1 MAKFDVNYE
10 QREVFF
16 FREGTIVAWNISE
29 LECENILEF
38 LKKYEQ
44 NRYMEYIV
52 KSESEVMCYSYADHG

>member
-1 MAKFDVNYE
+1 M
-10 QREVFF
+10 
-16 FREGTIVAWNISE
+16 WNIPE

-44 NRYMEYIV
+44 NRYMECIV

>member
-1 MAKFDVNYE
+1 MAKYEVNHE

-16 FREGTIVAWNISE
+16 FREGTVVMWNISE
-29 LECENILEF
+29 LECENILLF

-44 NRYMEYIV
+44 NRYMECIV